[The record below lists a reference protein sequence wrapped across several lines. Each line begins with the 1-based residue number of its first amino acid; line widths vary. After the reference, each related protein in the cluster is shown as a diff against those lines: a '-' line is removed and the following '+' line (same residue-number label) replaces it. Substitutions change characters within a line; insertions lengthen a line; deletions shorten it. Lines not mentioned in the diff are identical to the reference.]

1 LQATRNQKHT
11 PNLPL
16 RRNLCAIDPARG
28 LRNGLL
34 IVLIGRNFGTL
45 NDADF
50 LQKNQV
56 GARSPQPVPYLQ
68 KDFAAPVRPEALMGI
83 QRQHPNS
90 CR

>member
-1 LQATRNQKHT
+1 MMPASRYGITSVRV
-11 PNLPL
+11 L
-16 RRNLCAIDPARG
+16 RPYPVGRDL
-28 LRNGLL
+28 
-34 IVLIGRNFGTL
+34 VLMGRNFGTL